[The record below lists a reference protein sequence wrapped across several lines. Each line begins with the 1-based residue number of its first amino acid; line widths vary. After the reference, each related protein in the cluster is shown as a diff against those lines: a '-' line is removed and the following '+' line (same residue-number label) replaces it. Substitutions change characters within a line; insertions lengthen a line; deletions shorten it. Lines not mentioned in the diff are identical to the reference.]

1 MFARLFRKTALGL
14 DVAGHSHVGQVRE
27 NNEDSWAGQSASES
41 STSASGYLVVAD
53 GMGGRLAGEVASK
66 MAVEEVDEASQSSSI
81 TDPESMQGLFRR
93 INHSVHTAGQRA
105 STSGMGTTLT
115 VGVQSGRRLLVGH
128 VGDSRLYLIRRR
140 KITQITSDHN
150 VTAEKLAAGFITADE
165 ALQDPQR
172 NILTRAIGAEPHVEC
187 DIYELTLKRGDRL
200 LACSDGLYGDLS
212 DEVILDLASQGSPN
226 VASQALVTAANSA
239 GGMDNITAIVADAI
253 PVKRTA
259 DTSQASPEDAKT
271 INVNRDR
278 D

>member
-1 MFARLFRKTALGL
+1 VFARLFRKTALGL

-41 STSASGYLVVAD
+41 PTSASGYLVVAD

-172 NILTRAIGAEPHVEC
+172 NILTRAIGAEPDIKC
-187 DIYELTLKRGDRL
+187 DIYEVALKLGDRL

-212 DEVILDLASQGSPN
+212 NKVILNLARNGSPEA
-226 VASQALVTAANSA
+226 ASNALVSAANQA
-239 GGMDNITAIVADAI
+239 GGTDNITAVIGDVVAFRQPKTDGS
-253 PVKRTA
+253 RDDETA
-259 DTSQASPEDAKT
+259 TAHSQDGRE
-271 INVNRDR
+271 
-278 D
+278 

>member
-41 STSASGYLVVAD
+41 PTSASGYLVVAD

-172 NILTRAIGAEPHVEC
+172 NILTRAIGAEPDVEC
-187 DIYELTLKRGDRL
+187 DIYEISLKRGDRL

-212 DEVILDLASQGSPN
+212 NKVILNLARNGSPEA
-226 VASQALVTAANSA
+226 ASNALVSAANQA
-239 GGMDNITAIVADAI
+239 GGTDNITAVIGDVVAFRQPKTDGS
-253 PVKRTA
+253 RDDETA
-259 DTSQASPEDAKT
+259 TAHSQDGRE
-271 INVNRDR
+271 
-278 D
+278 

>member
-1 MFARLFRKTALGL
+1 VFARLFRKTALGL

-41 STSASGYLVVAD
+41 PTSASGYLVVAD

-172 NILTRAIGAEPHVEC
+172 NILTRAIGAEPDVEC
-187 DIYELTLKRGDRL
+187 DIYEISLKRGDRL

-212 DEVILDLASQGSPN
+212 NKVILNLARNGSPEA
-226 VASQALVTAANSA
+226 ASNALVSAANQA
-239 GGMDNITAIVADAI
+239 GGTDNITAVIGDVVAFRQPKTDGS
-253 PVKRTA
+253 RDDETA
-259 DTSQASPEDAKT
+259 TAHSQDGRE
-271 INVNRDR
+271 
-278 D
+278 